1 MSHNFIND
9 LINSLNRVVT
19 PNIALLK
26 EILIVG
32 GMPEKTEN
40 LRYLSFNRYVEEK
53 ENSIIEFSAVAV
65 INNRRIENWRL
76 EGYPKKL
83 SQMVFST
90 RWTRNPLD
98 LFLNNLRCDSEMMDI
113 MNFASAHYALLGI
126 LQIDDFEKT
135 GFFKRKVRSVR
146 PVIAIPELKEEEL
159 KKVIDFERS
168 NEIVKSKVRGVLMYR
183 KVGH

>member
-9 LINSLNRVVT
+9 LINVLNRVVT
-19 PNIALLK
+19 PDIALLK

-40 LRYLSFNRYVEEK
+40 LRYLSFNRYVDKK
-53 ENSIIEFSAVAV
+53 ENRILEFSAVAI
-65 INNRRIENWRL
+65 INNRRVEHWRL

-83 SQMVFST
+83 SQIVFST
-90 RWTRNPLD
+90 RWTKNPLD

-113 MNFASAHYALLGI
+113 MSFAPSHYTLLGI
-126 LQIDDFEKT
+126 LQIDDLDKT
-135 GFFKRKVRSVR
+135 GFFKRKVRSIR
-146 PVIAIPELKEEEL
+146 PIIAVPGLNESDL
-159 KKVIDFERS
+159 KKVIEFERN

-183 KVGH
+183 KANH

>member
-9 LINSLNRVVT
+9 LINALNRVVT
-19 PNIALLK
+19 PDVALLK

-53 ENSIIEFSAVAV
+53 EKKSIEFSAVAV
-65 INNRRIENWRL
+65 INNRRVEQWRL
-76 EGYPKKL
+76 EGYSKKL

-98 LFLNNLRCDSEMMDI
+98 LFVSNIRCTPEILDI
-113 MNFASAHYALLGI
+113 MHSAPAPYSLLGI
-126 LQIDDFEKT
+126 LQIEEPEKS
-135 GFFKRKVRSVR
+135 GFFKRKVRIVR
-146 PVIAIPELKEEEL
+146 PVLAIPGLREEDL
-159 KKVIDFERS
+159 KKLIEFERK
-168 NEIVKSKVRGVLMYR
+168 NEIEKSRVGGVLVYR
-183 KVGH
+183 KVNH

>member
-9 LINSLNRVVT
+9 LIGALNRVIT
-19 PNIALLK
+19 PNTALLK

-53 ENSIIEFSAVAV
+53 ENRIIEFSAVAV
-65 INNRRIENWRL
+65 INNRRINQWRL

-98 LFLNNLRCDSEMMDI
+98 LFMNNLRCDSEMMDI
-113 MNFASAHYALLGI
+113 MEKATAHYTLLGI
-126 LQIDDFEKT
+126 LQTDDFEKT
-135 GFFKRKVRSVR
+135 GFFKKKVRSIR
-146 PVIAIPELKEEEL
+146 PVVAIPELNEEDL
-159 KKVIDFERS
+159 KKVVEFEND
-168 NEIVKSKVRGVLMYR
+168 NEIAKSNVRGTLMYR
-183 KVGH
+183 KADH

>member
-9 LINSLNRVVT
+9 LINALNRVVT
-19 PNIALLK
+19 PDVALLK

-53 ENSIIEFSAVAV
+53 EESIEFSAVAV
-65 INNRRIENWRL
+65 INNRRVEQWRL
-76 EGYPKKL
+76 EGYSKKL

-98 LFLNNLRCDSEMMDI
+98 LFVSNIRCAPEILDI
-113 MNFASAHYALLGI
+113 MHSAPALYSLLGI
-126 LQIDDFEKT
+126 LQIEKLEKS
-135 GFFKRKVRSVR
+135 GFFKRKVSIIR
-146 PVIAIPELKEEEL
+146 PVLAIPGLKEENL
-159 KKVIDFERS
+159 KKVIDFERK
-168 NEIVKSKVRGVLMYR
+168 NEIEKSRVGGVLVYR
-183 KVGH
+183 KVKH